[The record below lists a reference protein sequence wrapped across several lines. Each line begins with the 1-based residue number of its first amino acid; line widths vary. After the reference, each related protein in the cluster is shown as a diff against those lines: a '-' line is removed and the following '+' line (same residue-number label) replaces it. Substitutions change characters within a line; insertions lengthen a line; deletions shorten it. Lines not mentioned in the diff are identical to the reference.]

1 MLGLGGKNSWH
12 WGKKI
17 KERNFYSI
25 FRVCINSMA
34 SNHTLLQQISMLI
47 VKKNCQFYNASATK
61 YRKEKKRVYVKF
73 AKV

>member
-1 MLGLGGKNSWH
+1 
-12 WGKKI
+12 
-17 KERNFYSI
+17 
-25 FRVCINSMA
+25 MA

-61 YRKEKKRVYVKF
+61 YRKEKKKVYVRF

>member
-1 MLGLGGKNSWH
+1 LD
-12 WGKKI
+12 WGVKTAGIGEKKI

-61 YRKEKKRVYVKF
+61 YRKEKKKVYVKF